1 MGLRDAIDAGRKEI
15 KTTAEQV
22 FASLKIE
29 EQIKQAVVL
38 GYSSIYVGFYK
49 SKNMHVIQQEV
60 VRQISEEGF
69 TVEWENSCCP
79 NTELPPPEVG
89 VEYPERVNCEE
100 CNAEIRSNPWPRFL
114 FGHMTISWD
123 SSNQNPSKNDFNKGS
138 L

>member
-79 NTELPPPEVG
+79 NTELPPIIS
-89 VEYPERVNCEE
+89 ERVNCEE